1 MTCILS
7 FIGLLLTLG
16 LVYGAYTAGVEDGK
30 EMERKRDL
38 DEDINMDLIIF
49 MEHDHG
55 E

>member
-1 MTCILS
+1 MSYILS

-16 LVYGAYTAGVEDGK
+16 FIYGAYTAGVEDGK

-38 DEDINMDLIIF
+38 DEDINMDFIIF